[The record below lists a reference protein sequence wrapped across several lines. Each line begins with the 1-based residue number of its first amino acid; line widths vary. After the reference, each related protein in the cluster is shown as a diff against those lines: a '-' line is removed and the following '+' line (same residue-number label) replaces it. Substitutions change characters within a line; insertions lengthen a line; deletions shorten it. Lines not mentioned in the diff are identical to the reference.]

1 MAPGLTRFAGVQAV
15 TVIDYFGSD
24 ASAPHY
30 LREYPALTAASVGC
44 KDLTDICV
52 GLAPIVAL
60 NCSTCAGRLCKD
72 GCKLSGLTL
81 VATSVYPSA
90 RARAAPAVRDRG
102 ETETGFKGFT

>member
-1 MAPGLTRFAGVQAV
+1 M

-44 KDLTDICV
+44 KDLTGICV

-81 VATSVYPSA
+81 IATSAYPSA

-102 ETETGFKGFT
+102 ETDTGFKGFT